1 LIAAEIARN
10 IRLAYGAQPARRLW
24 RCAKAD
30 EPMEFTSL
38 EVTRSGNAATIWLN
52 RPDKNNALN
61 SRLIE
66 ELTDAL
72 HILERDP
79 SVRVIVLAG
88 RGKYFSVGADLKS
101 LGDASENGLD
111 EHFNDAR
118 RLAEMLHTLAGLRKP
133 TIARVHGSA
142 LGAGM
147 GLAAACD
154 ICVAA
159 RPAAFGAPD
168 ARLGLIPATISPY
181 VLRAIG
187 PRQAL
192 RYFLTAERI
201 PAARA
206 HELGLAHEVVK
217 TGRLDATIEKLVEA
231 LLESG
236 PRALTA
242 AKALVRDVADAPI
255 DETLLNETS
264 WKIAHLR
271 ASPEARE
278 GLAALVEKRK
288 PVWGG

>member
-1 LIAAEIARN
+1 M
-10 IRLAYGAQPARRLW
+10 
-24 RCAKAD
+24 D
-30 EPMEFTSL
+30 FTSL
-38 EVTRSGNAATIWLN
+38 EVTRAVGAATIWLN
-52 RPDKNNALN
+52 RPDKQNALD

-79 SVRVIVLAG
+79 SVRVMVLAG
-88 RGKYFSVGADLKS
+88 RGKHFSAGADIKS
-101 LGDASENGLD
+101 MRDASEGGLD
-111 EHFNDAR
+111 DNYNDAR
-118 RLAEMLHTLAGLRKP
+118 RLAEMLHTLAGSRKP

-154 ICVAA
+154 ICIAT
-159 RPAAFGAPD
+159 RPAVFGAPD
-168 ARLGLIPATISPY
+168 AHFGLIPAIISPY

-192 RYFLTAERI
+192 RYFQTAERI
-201 PAARA
+201 SAARA
-206 HELGLAHEVVK
+206 RELGLAHEVVK
-217 TGRLDATIEKLVEA
+217 TGRLDATIEKLAEA
-231 LLESG
+231 LIESG

-242 AKALVRDVADAPI
+242 AKALVRDVTDAPI

-271 ASPEARE
+271 ATPEARE

-288 PVWGG
+288 PVWVA

>member
-1 LIAAEIARN
+1 M
-10 IRLAYGAQPARRLW
+10 
-24 RCAKAD
+24 D
-30 EPMEFTSL
+30 FTSL
-38 EVTRSGNAATIWLN
+38 EITRAGSAATVWLN
-52 RPDKNNALN
+52 RPDRHNALD

-66 ELTDAL
+66 ELTDAV

-88 RGKYFSVGADLKS
+88 RGKHFSAGADLKS
-101 LGDASENGLD
+101 MRDASENGL
-111 EHFNDAR
+111 EENFNDAR
-118 RLAEMLHTLAGLRKP
+118 RLAEMLHTLANARKP
-133 TIARVHGSA
+133 TIARVHGAA
-142 LGAGM
+142 LGAGL

-168 ARLGLIPATISPY
+168 GRLGLIPATIGPY

-192 RYFLTAERI
+192 RYFMTGERI
-201 PAARA
+201 SAARA

-217 TGRLDATIEKLVEA
+217 TGRLDATIEKLIEA

-242 AKALVRDVADAPI
+242 VKALVREVTDAPI

-271 ASPEARE
+271 ATPEARE
-278 GLAALVEKRK
+278 GLAALIEKRK
-288 PVWGG
+288 PIWGG

>member
-1 LIAAEIARN
+1 M
-10 IRLAYGAQPARRLW
+10 
-24 RCAKAD
+24 D
-30 EPMEFTSL
+30 FSSL
-38 EVTRSGNAATIWLN
+38 EVIRAGEAATVWLN
-52 RPDKNNALN
+52 RPDKHNALD

-88 RGKYFSVGADLKS
+88 RGKYFSAGADFKS
-101 LGDASENGLD
+101 MRDASDSGLD
-111 EHFNDAR
+111 ENFNDAR
-118 RLAEMLHTLAGLRKP
+118 RLAEMLHTLAGSRKP

-142 LGAGM
+142 LGVGM

-159 RPAAFGAPD
+159 RPATFAAPD
-168 ARLGLIPATISPY
+168 ARFGLIPATISPY

-192 RYFLTAERI
+192 RYFQTAERI
-201 PAARA
+201 SASLAR
-206 HELGLAHEVVK
+206 ELGLAHEVVK

-242 AKALVRDVADAPI
+242 AKALVRDVTDAPI
-255 DETLLNETS
+255 DEALLNETS
-264 WKIAHLR
+264 WKIAHVR

-278 GLAALVEKRK
+278 GLAALIEKRK
-288 PVWGG
+288 PVWGA